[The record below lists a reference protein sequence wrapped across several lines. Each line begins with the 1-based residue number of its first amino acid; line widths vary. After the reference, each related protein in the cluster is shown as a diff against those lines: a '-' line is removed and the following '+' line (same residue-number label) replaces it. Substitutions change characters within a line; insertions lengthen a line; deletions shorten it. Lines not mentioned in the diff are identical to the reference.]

1 VDGRGLLTPSSVA
14 PRHLLPEGEGI
25 EREIYMDGKLES
37 SNDILSTI
45 ILWGKKLQFGK
56 KAQLAFL
63 EDLATLVNDGIPPN
77 RAIEMM
83 TRVTQGIARDVAM
96 MLSLK
101 ISQGQPLAEGMR
113 GWFDINAVEIIRVG
127 EEGGVLNETIKS
139 AIKTLTQ
146 QAGILGGLIGAIS
159 YPLVVMGVACGIIV
173 YLDNSVFIQFKQM
186 KPLDQWPQ
194 AGIDLLNTADLIE
207 SWWWLFLVV
216 IVAAIIIFRRAMNNY
231 TGEFRPILDKIPPFS
246 LYRRYVAARFME
258 TLGVLVA
265 NGVVFKQALKVIQY
279 QAGPY
284 LASHLV
290 RMEQLLSAGRGNIA
304 YVLETGLIDEEDVLR
319 LRVMAEV
326 KGLEHGLVRMG
337 VRGSANINAT
347 IKTVAK
353 VFGGLLL
360 ATDGALI
367 IVIIRG
373 IYLTGMSMGAT
384 S

>member
-1 VDGRGLLTPSSVA
+1 MDGRGLLTPSSVA